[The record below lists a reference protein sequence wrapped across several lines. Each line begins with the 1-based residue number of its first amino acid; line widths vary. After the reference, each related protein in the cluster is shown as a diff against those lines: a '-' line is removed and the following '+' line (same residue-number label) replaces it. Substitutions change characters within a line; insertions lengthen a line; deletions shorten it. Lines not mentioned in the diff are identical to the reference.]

1 MDCGHPGAMLVS
13 LRVRQGYW
21 QADSISL
28 VVFYCLNSQVCK
40 GYTAVLSGRTPH
52 ILIPG
57 SMLGFVYN
65 VGAYNLSRPRLSG
78 GRCLYSCSSLIS
90 GEMPYLASW
99 LMKTSR
105 GMCCKTPASIG
116 VESSDMLLLKNSSS
130 ASEAGW
136 EKNMLGTR

>member
-1 MDCGHPGAMLVS
+1 MDCGHLGAMLIS

-21 QADSISL
+21 RADSISL
-28 VVFYCLNSQVCK
+28 VVFYCLNSHVCK
-40 GYTAVLSGRTPH
+40 GYTAILGGRIPH

-65 VGAYNLSRPRLSG
+65 VGTYNLSRPPLSG
-78 GRCLYSCSSLIS
+78 GRCPYSCSLIS
-90 GEMPYLASW
+90 GEMPYLTSW

-105 GMCCKTPASIG
+105 GMCCKTPDSIG
-116 VESSDMLLLKNSSS
+116 VASSDMVLLKNSSS